1 MTAPTIFETCR
12 PRPDILAGAVSE
24 SDFAA
29 DLASV
34 VTGHR
39 ARPEYLDPVRFF
51 ADTYPTRGLKNLL
64 ANVCRR
70 LAGAG
75 GEVAAIFRL
84 DTSYGGGKTHGLIAL
99 AHAAGGLKGVPNV
112 AEFVDPSLLLA
123 GRVRIAAFDGE
134 NADPANGRSM
144 EDGVL
149 AYTPWGEIACAL
161 AGKSGYERV
170 RLSDERRVAP
180 GAETLRELFGGEPTL
195 ILLDEL
201 SVYLRKVQRLD
212 DARDQLTAFLTS
224 LFKAVEGAPNAA
236 LVYTLAIG
244 KDGRATDAYSEE
256 NRFIAERMAEAESV
270 SARKATLLNPTEEDE
285 TVQVLRRR
293 LFERIDETRI
303 DEAVDAYRE
312 GWAANRDSL
321 AAEAGHPETAEAFRA
336 SYPLHPEVLET
347 LTGKT
352 ATLGNFQRV
361 RGMLRLLA
369 RTIAHL
375 WDERPG
381 DATALHLHHIDPGY
395 EPIRQE
401 IVTRLGQTA
410 YVPAIANDVAS
421 SGTES
426 KSLAQEIDA
435 EHHGGMPP
443 YAAYVARTVFLH
455 TLAFNDPLKGLPPEQ
470 LRYSV
475 LGPVTDIS
483 FIEEARRK
491 FIAESAYLDDR
502 PGAPMRFLAEANLR
516 QIIRR
521 EERHVDAG
529 EARAELND
537 RIRAIF
543 NGKTF
548 DAVPF
553 PGGPF
558 DVPDEVG
565 DGRPKLVV
573 LSWDAVTIGGSV
585 ESVPDLVER
594 IYTRKGS
601 EGAALRSLR
610 NNVVFAVADDVRR
623 DDMRRKTYHRLALRE
638 LKKPERLIDLAEHQQ
653 AKVRELEARSE
664 QELAIAIQQ
673 CYRHVFYPSR
683 NRVGASD
690 VDLAHSALD
699 MHSTS
704 DQPGAG
710 QQQIVRALRDLR
722 KLRLAEDEPDSP
734 AYVRD
739 RTPLKK
745 GQITTLALRD
755 EFRRDPALP
764 MLVGDDIFIR
774 GVRRGVEQGE
784 YVYRRGDLLY
794 GPGDPQA
801 SIGIDEQ
808 SVVFTMAYAR
818 NTGIWPRPKPGGHPE
833 RPSPTRPEGDR
844 PVRPGVREE
853 RGTYGVGG
861 VRGVGGVAGVGGGG
875 PSPEPPP
882 GSFTAE
888 GVLREA
894 LVRLWEQARAK
905 EVERIG
911 ALKIR
916 MFESG
921 DAFRLL
927 GAIGAVSGAE
937 KVVTITGGY
946 ETRDGGSFMLE
957 FRGPVPDAQPVR
969 EFLEPQLRDADSRD
983 LQAGFEL
990 TFADGLAMKGDAAE
1004 KLTERLARFASG
1016 AAYVSATAEVTPR

>member
-1 MTAPTIFETCR
+1 MTVPMIFETCR
-12 PRPDILAGAVSE
+12 PRQDILTGAITE

-34 VTGHR
+34 VSGR
-39 ARPEYLDPVRFF
+39 AGSDYLDPVRFF

-64 ANVCRR
+64 GNVCRR
-70 LAGAG
+70 LSGAR

-99 AHAAGGLKGVPNV
+99 AHAANGLKGVPNV
-112 AEFVDPSLLLA
+112 AEFVDPSLLPA
-123 GRVRIAAFDGE
+123 GRVRVAAFDGE

-144 EDGVL
+144 GDGVL
-149 AYTPWGEIACAL
+149 AHTPWGEIAYAL
-161 AGKSGYERV
+161 AGTGGFERV
-170 RLSDERRVAP
+170 RSSDESRAAP

-201 SVYLRKVQRLD
+201 SVYLRKVRRLD

-244 KDGRATDAYSEE
+244 KDGRATDAYSDE
-256 NRFIAERMAEAESV
+256 NRFIAEHIAEAESV
-270 SARKATLLNPTEEDE
+270 SARKATLLSPTEEDE

-293 LFERIDETRI
+293 LLESIDATRI
-303 DEAVDAYRE
+303 DEAVDAYR
-312 GWAANRDSL
+312 GPWTSNRESL
-321 AAEAGHPETAEAFRA
+321 SVEATRSETVDTFRA

-352 ATLGNFQRV
+352 ATLANFQRV

-375 WDERPG
+375 WDEKPT
-381 DATALHLHHIDPGY
+381 DAIALHLHHIDPGH

-410 YVPAIANDVAS
+410 YVPAVGNDVAAT
-421 SGTES
+421 GTDP
-426 KSLAQEIDA
+426 KALAQEIDA
-435 EHHGGMPP
+435 EHHGGLPP
-443 YAAYVARTVFLH
+443 YAAYVARTIFLH

-475 LGPVTDIS
+475 LCPGTDIS
-483 FIEEARRK
+483 FIEEARKK
-491 FIAESAYLDDR
+491 FVAESAYLDDR

-521 EERHVDAG
+521 EERNVDAG

-537 RIRAIF
+537 RIREIF
-543 NGKTF
+543 DGKTF
-548 DAVPF
+548 DARSF

-573 LSWDAVTIGGSV
+573 LSYDAAAIGSSV
-585 ESVPDLVER
+585 DNVPELVER
-594 IYTRKGS
+594 LYTRKGS
-601 EGAALRSLR
+601 EGAALRALR
-610 NNVVFAVADDVRR
+610 NNLVFAVADDARR
-623 DDMRRKTYHRLALRE
+623 AEMRRKTYHRLALRE
-638 LKKPERLIDLAEHQQ
+638 LKNPEHLNTLAEHQQ

-664 QELAIAIQQ
+664 QELAISIQQ
-673 CYRHVFYPSR
+673 CYRHIFYPSR
-683 NRVGASD
+683 DRLSASD
-690 VDLAHSALD
+690 VDLAHSAID
-699 MHSTS
+699 MHSAS

-710 QQQIVRALRDLR
+710 QQQIVRALRELR

-764 MLVGDDIFIR
+764 MLIGDDIFIR
-774 GVRRGVEQGE
+774 GVRRGVEKGE
-784 YVYRRGDLLY
+784 YVYRRGELLY

-818 NTGIWPRPKPGGHPE
+818 HASICPRPKPGDSGPPDQP
-833 RPSPTRPEGDR
+833 RP
-844 PVRPGVREE
+844 
-853 RGTYGVGG
+853 TYGT
-861 VRGVGGVAGVGGGG
+861 RE
-875 PSPEPPP
+875 EPPP
-882 GSFTAE
+882 YHRSVPARPPESAAGSFTAE
-888 GVLREA
+888 GVLKEA
-894 LVRLWEQARAK
+894 LVQLWEQARAK
-905 EVERIG
+905 GVERIG
-911 ALKIR
+911 TLTIR

-927 GAIGAVSGAE
+927 GAVGAVSGAD
-937 KVVTITGGY
+937 KSVSITGGY

-957 FRGPVPDAQPVR
+957 FRGSVPDAQPVR
-969 EFLEPQLRDADSRD
+969 EFLEPQLRDADSSD

-990 TFADGLAMKGDAAE
+990 TFGEGLEMQGDAAE
-1004 KLTERLARFASG
+1004 KLTERLAKFASG
-1016 AAYVSATAEVTPR
+1016 AAYVSATAEAKAR

>member
-1 MTAPTIFETCR
+1 MKPPLVFETCH
-12 PRPDILAGAVSE
+12 PRPDILSGSLTDA
-24 SDFAA
+24 DFAA

-34 VTGHR
+34 VAGR
-39 ARPEYLDPVRFF
+39 ASTEYLDPARFF
-51 ADTYPTRGLKNLL
+51 ADTYPTRGLKSLL
-64 ANVCRR
+64 ANVFHR
-70 LAGAG
+70 LAGTG

-99 AHAAGGLKGVPNV
+99 THAARGLEGVSNV
-112 AEFVDPSLLLA
+112 QEFIDPSLLPS

-134 NADPANGRSM
+134 NADPANGRAM
-144 EDGVL
+144 GDGVL
-149 AYTPWGEIACAL
+149 AYTPWGEIAHAL
-161 AGKSGYERV
+161 AGRAGYARV
-170 RLSDERRVAP
+170 RASDESRIAP

-201 SVYLRKVQRLD
+201 SVYLRKVRRID

-244 KDGRATDAYSEE
+244 KDGRASDAYSEE
-256 NRFIAERMAEAESV
+256 NRFIADHMAEAESV

-293 LFERIDETRI
+293 LFEAIDETGI
-303 DEAVDAYRE
+303 EGAVEAYRAL
-312 GWAANRDSL
+312 WAANRESL
-321 AAEAGHPETAEAFRA
+321 AAEAARPETAEAFRS

-369 RTIAHL
+369 RTISHL
-375 WDERPG
+375 WNEKPG
-381 DATALHLHHIDPGY
+381 DATAIHLHHIDPGH

-410 YVPAIANDVAS
+410 YVPALGSDIAGGGLETKA
-421 SGTES
+421 
-426 KSLAQEIDA
+426 LAQEIDA
-435 EHHGGMPP
+435 EHHGGLPP
-443 YAAYVARTVFLH
+443 YAAYVARTIFVH
-455 TLAFNDPLKGLPPEQ
+455 TLAFNDPLKGLSPEQ

-475 LGPVTDIS
+475 LCPATDLS

-537 RIRAIF
+537 RIRQIF
-543 NGKTF
+543 AGRTF
-548 DAVPF
+548 DTVSF

-573 LSWDAVTIGGSV
+573 LAYDAVTVGGSV
-585 ESVPDLVER
+585 EGVPELIER
-594 IYTRKGS
+594 ICSRKGS
-601 EGAALRSLR
+601 EGSALRALR
-610 NNVVFAVADDVRR
+610 NNLVFVVADEARKEE
-623 DDMRRKTYHRLALRE
+623 MRRKTTHRLALRE
-638 LKKPERLIDLAEHQQ
+638 LKKPERLLDLAEHQQ

-673 CYRHVFYPSR
+673 CYRHVLYPSR
-683 NRVGASD
+683 DRIGASH
-690 VDLAHSALD
+690 VDLAHTAID
-699 MHSTS
+699 MHSAS

-710 QQQIVRALRDLR
+710 QQQIVRALRDLG

-764 MLVGDDIFIR
+764 ILIGDDIFIR

-784 YVYRRGDLLY
+784 YVYRRGELLF
-794 GPGDPQA
+794 GPGDPA
-801 SIGIDEQ
+801 AGIGIDEQ

-818 NTGIWPRPKPGGHPE
+818 NTGIWPRPKPERDEPGGPY
-833 RPSPTRPEGDR
+833 PTKQEDEGPDDY
-844 PVRPGVREE
+844 PVGEE
-853 RGTYGVGG
+853 EGPY
-861 VRGVGGVAGVGGGG
+861 GGGRE
-875 PSPEPPP
+875 PPPEPPP

-888 GVLREA
+888 GVLKEA
-894 LVRLWEQARAK
+894 LVRLWEQARSK
-905 EVERIG
+905 GVDRIG
-911 ALKIR
+911 ALTIR
-916 MFESG
+916 MFEAG

-927 GAIGAVSGAE
+927 GAVGAVSGAE
-937 KVVTITGGY
+937 KIVTITGGY

-957 FRGPVPDAQPVR
+957 FRGPVPDAQPVK
-969 EFLEPQLRDADSRD
+969 EFLDPQLRDASSRD

-990 TFADGLAMKGDAAE
+990 TFAEGLAMQGDAAE
-1004 KLTERLARFASG
+1004 KLTERLARYASG
-1016 AAYVSATAEVTPR
+1016 AAYVSATAEVKPP